1 MKRIIE
7 AAASIYILVSLAACS
22 IPETKTVEAPLEIRE
37 QAWQE
42 AERYIGMEYE
52 WGGEDFPERGIDCSG
67 RIYFID
73 ATYIEALGINGVT
86 YRDYPADSL
95 KIKSY
100 GRMLLE
106 CLD

>member
-1 MKRIIE
+1 MMRI
-7 AAASIYILVSLAACS
+7 
-22 IPETKTVEAPLEIRE
+22 
-37 QAWQE
+37 
-42 AERYIGMEYE
+42 
-52 WGGEDFPERGIDCSG
+52 
-67 RIYFID
+67 
-73 ATYIEALGINGVT
+73 IEALGINGVT